1 MILNRIYYLIPLG
14 HTQLHTRLLPRR
26 HSFSI
31 HRFPQ
36 QQGLSSKGDRPGAH
50 NSGAWNTRIFALLS
64 WLYYSRLV
72 SIEAQNY
79 HHCHRANTVS
89 AGALSSNM
97 ITQAT
102 HKKQVG
108 SSSDATS
115 EQSRNKR
122 VHQSTHQQCSFTRL
136 AVIHIRVAVIIKV
149 IWIHSDIQQWA
160 AGSVYWGL
168 ADPPS
173 FPGSRGAERR
183 IQFSRALNRWCSS
196 WRCPHGAAVHRH
208 SPGDTPTPL
217 PHQRG
222 PFRLWSM
229 SAGSPASRVFFRCAP
244 SILFR
249 FCVLF

>member
-136 AVIHIRVAVIIKV
+136 AVIHCTSRWTENRS
-149 IWIHSDIQQWA
+149 IWISEWT
-160 AGSVYWGL
+160 SLKSYEYTVTYNNGL
-168 ADPPS
+168 PDLS
-173 FPGSRGAERR
+173 TGA
-183 IQFSRALNRWCSS
+183 
-196 WRCPHGAAVHRH
+196 
-208 SPGDTPTPL
+208 
-217 PHQRG
+217 
-222 PFRLWSM
+222 
-229 SAGSPASRVFFRCAP
+229 
-244 SILFR
+244 
-249 FCVLF
+249 